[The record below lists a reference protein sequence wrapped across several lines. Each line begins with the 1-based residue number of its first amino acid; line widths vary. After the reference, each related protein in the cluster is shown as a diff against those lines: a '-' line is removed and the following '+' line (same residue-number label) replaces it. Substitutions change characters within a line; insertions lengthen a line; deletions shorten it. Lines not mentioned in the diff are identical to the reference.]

1 MMSDSTV
8 ICAAAKYAYNDK
20 SRGVSY
26 EFDTVF
32 RSLKSVYADAAFI
45 DVYQKNGCQALIDHI
60 DSLPDKPRPRLLYI
74 PYRGILSP
82 TMLNKIRKKAEV
94 GIFHLD
100 DTWRQDIVSAYDSYC
115 DWFTTSDPKH
125 HWRYTGK
132 LTKKVQFLPFGFD
145 FTATK
150 AANRPFSERDIN
162 ISFVGARNDYR
173 SFVISTLAKK
183 GIEVA
188 CYGSGWPNGSVTS
201 SEFNDIIGR
210 SKISLNLSN
219 SVHWDLR
226 YLTQNPLSILR
237 NFKSGKTIEQFKAR
251 HLEIAALGACQLSFY
266 CLGIENILKIGD
278 EVIIFPNIDE
288 IPYMLKSLSDEEAAT
303 IAARAEKAVVDY
315 SYQKQF
321 KSLF

>member
-1 MMSDSTV
+1 MSNSTV

-32 RSLKSVYADAAFI
+32 KSLKSVYADAAFI
-45 DVYQKNGCQALIDHI
+45 DVYQKNGCQVLIDHI
-60 DSLPDKPRPRLLYI
+60 DALPGKPRPSLLYI
-74 PYRGILSP
+74 PYRGILRPS
-82 TMLNKIRKKAEV
+82 MLNKIRKKAEV

-100 DTWRQDIVSAYDSYC
+100 DTWRQDVVSVYDPYC

-132 LTKKVQFLPFGFD
+132 LGKKAKFLPFGFD
-145 FTATK
+145 STATK
-150 AANRPFSERDIN
+150 AAKRPFSERDIN
-162 ISFVGARNDYR
+162 ISFLGARNDYR
-173 SFVISTLAKK
+173 SFVISALAKK

-201 SEFNDIIGR
+201 LEFNDIIGR

-278 EVIIFPNIDE
+278 EIIIFPNIDE
-288 IPYMLKSLSDEEAAT
+288 IPYILKSLSDEEAES

>member
-1 MMSDSTV
+1 MVNSTL

-26 EFDTVF
+26 EYDTVF
-32 RSLKSVYADAAFI
+32 NSLKSVYPDASFI
-45 DVYQKNGCQALIDHI
+45 DVYQKNGCQELLERIE
-60 DSLPDKPRPRLLYI
+60 SLPNKPQSRLLYI

-82 TMLNKIRKKAEV
+82 TMLNKIRRKVEV
-94 GIFHLD
+94 GIFYLD
-100 DTWRQDIVSAYDSYC
+100 DTWRQDIVTAYHTYC

-125 HWRYTGK
+125 HWRYGGR
-132 LTKKVQFLPFGFD
+132 LAKKAKFLPFGFD
-145 FTATK
+145 STVTK
-150 AANRPFSERDIN
+150 AANRQFSRRDIKV
-162 ISFVGARNDYR
+162 SFVGARNDYR
-173 SFVISTLAKK
+173 NFVINSLAKK

-188 CYGSGWPNGSVTS
+188 CYGNGWPNGSVTKL
-201 SEFNDIIGR
+201 EFNDIIGR

-226 YLTQNPLSILR
+226 HLTQNPLSILR
-237 NFKSGKTIEQFKAR
+237 NIKSRKTIEQFKAR

-278 EVIIFPNIDE
+278 EIIIYPNIDE
-288 IPYMLKSLSDEEAAT
+288 IPYILKSLTEEEAAA
-303 IAARAEKAVVDY
+303 IAARAQKAVINY

-321 KSLF
+321 KSLFS